1 MSKSITNVNLIPESI
16 VTSFTSLKGGRPFIA
31 KCIKDCEEVKIGI
44 IYVGIVVW
52 LYSGGYTGYD
62 RVDICD
68 QHYIFVRYLKPEE
81 TVRSFRTRRT

>member
-1 MSKSITNVNLIPESI
+1 MSKAATNVNLVPESTI
-16 VTSFTSLKGGRPFIA
+16 TLFTSIKEGMPFIA
-31 KCIKDCEEVKIGI
+31 KCIEDCEEFKIGI

-81 TVRSFRTRRT
+81 SVTVYDAK